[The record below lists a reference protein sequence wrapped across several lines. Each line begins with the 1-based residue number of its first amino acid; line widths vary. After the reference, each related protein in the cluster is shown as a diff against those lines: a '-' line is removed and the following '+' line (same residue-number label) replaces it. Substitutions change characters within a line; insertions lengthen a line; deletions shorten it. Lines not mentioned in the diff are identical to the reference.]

1 MLSTERKE
9 GDVFGPK
16 NQRIRRTSSAINSS
30 KNTMGV
36 FHILTGSDKNN
47 EKKKEIEDLEKKYN
61 EIMKDL

>member
-1 MLSTERKE
+1 
-9 GDVFGPK
+9 
-16 NQRIRRTSSAINSS
+16 
-30 KNTMGV
+30 MGV